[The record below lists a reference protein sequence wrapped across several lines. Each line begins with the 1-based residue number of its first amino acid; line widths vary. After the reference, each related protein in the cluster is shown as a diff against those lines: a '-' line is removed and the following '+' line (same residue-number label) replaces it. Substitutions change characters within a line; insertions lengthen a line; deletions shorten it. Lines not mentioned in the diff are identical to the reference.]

1 MANIYTKLP
10 PAHNHDQVYAKIGE
24 SGVTDHGAL
33 TGLEDNDHPQY
44 RLASEAIDHGALS
57 GLADNDHPQYLLT
70 TGKAADSD
78 KLDGVDSTGFVQ
90 TSGNQTVDG
99 IKTFTS
105 IPALPSTN
113 PTTANQAARKA
124 YVDNQIGAL
133 GIFQSYALQW
143 TAVDVNPSFGNAD
156 VSAIYTT
163 FGTLCVLV
171 VGIAMGSTTTYGSGG
186 WRFSLPL
193 PAKFRPGL
201 SFFGVAHLRKS
212 GVANHERVVQLAPTV
227 SPNDIRIFTQMDDG
241 TNVTALNA
249 TVPFTWAWGDNI
261 AFQIMYEYDPEA

>member
-10 PAHNHDQVYAKIGE
+10 PAHNHDAVYVKIGE
-24 SGVTDHGAL
+24 GGVTDHGAL
-33 TGLEDNDHPQY
+33 TGLD
-44 RLASEAIDHGALS
+44 
-57 GLADNDHPQYLLT
+57 DNDHPQYLLT
-70 TGKAADSD
+70 TGKAADAD
-78 KLDGVDSTGFVQ
+78 KLDGLDSTDFA
-90 TSGNQTVDG
+90 TSSHNHDSDYVDLTTDQTVG
-99 IKTFTS
+99 GVKTFDDIPLLPASDPTS
-105 IPALPSTN
+105 D
-113 PTTANQAARKA
+113 NQAARKA

-171 VGIAMGSTTTYGSGG
+171 VGITMGSTTTYGSGG

-193 PAKFRPGL
+193 PAKSRPGL

-249 TVPFTWAWGDNI
+249 TVPFTWAWGDNF